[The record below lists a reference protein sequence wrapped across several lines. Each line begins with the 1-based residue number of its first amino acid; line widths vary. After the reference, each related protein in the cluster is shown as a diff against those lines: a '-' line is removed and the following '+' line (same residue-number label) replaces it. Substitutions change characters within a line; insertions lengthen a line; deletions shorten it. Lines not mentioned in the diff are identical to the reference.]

1 MDATLSAKEKKMVVP
16 NHILQLFCKVLY
28 VKTKWSVYEHKCSI
42 YLRVLWV
49 CERRCSILQHTP
61 MQYDVIQPHAY
72 QHVYRVPQFP
82 LFDVEQEGNVLRTMG
97 VSATYGIHHLIDDHF
112 PSWLSCVIHL
122 HHALYNMVHRKEIR
136 YARCRLQLG
145 RKKQADTSQR
155 GLAFLMTKEVGKR
168 KRQGQFYR
176 KMTFRPPLT
185 YNLPLIGSPTRCPY
199 RS

>member
-82 LFDVEQEGNVLRTMG
+82 LFDVEQQGNVLRTM
-97 VSATYGIHHLIDDHF
+97 D
-112 PSWLSCVIHL
+112 
-122 HHALYNMVHRKEIR
+122 ALYNMVHRKEIR